1 MVLPV
6 VNVAEKNASPT
17 RFALVHAFGHRAL
30 KVRKTCRSEHARDE
44 PESAEGC
51 QVPSGRLV
59 VALAFD
65 FLTPSR
71 HEPVRQPVTIAI
83 GASTNVDP

>member
-6 VNVAEKNASPT
+6 VNVAEKNASAT

-51 QVPSGRLV
+51 QVPSVIVDDHREHARSYNGPAWLN
-59 VALAFD
+59 
-65 FLTPSR
+65 R
-71 HEPVRQPVTIAI
+71 HP
-83 GASTNVDP
+83 